1 MKQHE
6 SCGKNPA
13 TEEKGFLFSFFVAF
27 LGSGWKNDA
36 SAAAAASLVKL
47 KQMVVS
53 ATQLSH
59 LMSVLP
65 MAAVLQFRGF
75 QNNG

>member
-13 TEEKGFLFSFFVAF
+13 AEEKGFLFSFFFVEF

-36 SAAAAASLVKL
+36 SAAAPASLVKL
-47 KQMVVS
+47 KQS
-53 ATQLSH
+53 SERLLAPPSCH
-59 LMSVLP
+59 I
-65 MAAVLQFRGF
+65 
-75 QNNG
+75 